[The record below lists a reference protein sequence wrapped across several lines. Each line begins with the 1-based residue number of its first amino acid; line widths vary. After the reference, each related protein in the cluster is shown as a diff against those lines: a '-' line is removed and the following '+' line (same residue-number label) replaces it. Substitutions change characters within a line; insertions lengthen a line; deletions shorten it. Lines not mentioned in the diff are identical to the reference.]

1 MAAYKVSPG
10 GDGGEV
16 GTIASPQRKFLGN
29 NRRCIMGALDLV
41 KVAQSL
47 PQLFRLLA
55 DTYVSTHISECFD
68 TT

>member
-16 GTIASPQRKFLGN
+16 GTIASPQRKLLGN

-41 KVAQSL
+41 KVA
-47 PQLFRLLA
+47 
-55 DTYVSTHISECFD
+55 
-68 TT
+68 